1 MIISRFVPFLAFSL
15 LASAAANEFD
25 IQSNYAK
32 TEYKIAMRDGVKLY
46 AAVYA
51 PRGYTAT
58 LPILLTRTPYSASP
72 YGPENYPKHLGPLGF
87 AEEKFIFVVED
98 VRGRFMSEGDFV
110 DVRPIKDVLD
120 GPKDVDESTDTYDTI
135 DWLVKNVPGNNGKVG
150 IIGTS
155 YGGYYAT
162 SALIRSHP
170 ALVAA
175 SPQAPM
181 ADLYRGDDAY
191 HNGAFF
197 LVANFSFY
205 TGFVKQKNPVSTS
218 EAPPFDY
225 GTDDAYKFYLAM
237 GPLADS
243 DRLYLLNRNPYWTD
257 MYRHTTEDSFWKVR
271 NLLPHIKNVTP
282 AVLVVGGW
290 YDAEDLS
297 GTLKTYQA
305 IRRQSPTT
313 VCRLIMGPWS
323 HGAWNYG
330 KGDKLGDIAF
340 GNDTAEVLRD
350 SEIHFFKQYLKDAPP
365 VDQPPAFMF
374 ETGAN
379 EWKISEQWPPA
390 RTPQK
395 LYLRAG
401 GKLSF
406 KSPAQEPDFDEYVSD
421 PANPVPYMPH
431 SPQDMVKEYMTA
443 DQHFVSNRKD
453 VISYS
458 TEPLTEDLTIAG
470 PISPNLFVSTSG
482 SDSDFDVKLIDAYP
496 TDSQDPLAGY
506 QQLVRGEPFRGKF
519 RNSFTKPEAFTPGK
533 VEEIRF
539 DMPDV
544 YHCFKKGH
552 RIMLQVQSSWFPLTD
567 RNPQTFTDIPNAKPS
582 DFVPATEKIYHSSR
596 TPSSIEF
603 GVEPT
608 ALPNHETVT
617 SR

>member
-1 MIISRFVPFLAFSL
+1 MNISRFVVLLAFPL
-15 LASAAANEFD
+15 FANAAIDDFD

-32 TEYKIAMRDGVKLY
+32 SEYKIAMRDGVTLY
-46 AAVYA
+46 TAVYA

-58 LPILLTRTPYSASP
+58 LPILLTRTPYSAEP
-72 YGPENYPKHLGPLGF
+72 YGPESYPKHLGPLGF
-87 AEEKFIFVVED
+87 AEEKFIFVIQD
-98 VRGRFMSEGDFV
+98 VRGRFMSEGEFV

-120 GPKDVDESTDTYDTI
+120 GPKDIDESTDTYDTI
-135 DWLVKNVPGNNGKVG
+135 DWLVKNIAGNNGKVG

-162 SALIRSHP
+162 CALIRSHP
-170 ALVAA
+170 ALAAA

-218 EAPPFDY
+218 EAAPFDY

-243 DRLYLLNRNPYWTD
+243 DRLYLLNQNPYWTE
-257 MYRHTTEDSFWKVR
+257 MYRHATEDDFWKVR
-271 NLLPHIKNVTP
+271 NILPHIKNVAP

-305 IRRQSPTT
+305 IRHQSPAT
-313 VCRLIMGPWS
+313 VCRLVMGPWP
-323 HGAWNYG
+323 HGGWNYG
-330 KGDKLGDIAF
+330 KGDKLGSIAF

-350 SEIHFFKQYLKDAPP
+350 SEIHFFKQYLKATPP
-365 VDQPPAFMF
+365 VGQPPALMF

-379 EWKISEQWPPA
+379 EWKVSDQWPPA

-395 LYLRAG
+395 LYLQAAG
-401 GKLSF
+401 RLSF
-406 KSPAQEPDFDEYVSD
+406 HPAVQKADFDEYLSD

-431 SPQDMVKEYMTA
+431 APQDMVKEYMTA
-443 DQHFVSNRKD
+443 DQRFVSNRKD
-453 VISYS
+453 VMSYS
-458 TEPLTEDLTIAG
+458 TDPLTEDLTMAG
-470 PISPNLFVSTSG
+470 PISSDLFVSTSG
-482 SDSDFDVKLIDAYP
+482 TDSDFDVKLIDVYP
-496 TDSQDPLAGY
+496 ADAPDSLAGY

-519 RNSFTKPEAFTPGK
+519 RKSFGKPEPFIPGK
-533 VEEIRF
+533 IEEIRF
-539 DMPDV
+539 SMPDA

-552 RIMLQVQSSWFPLTD
+552 RIMIQVQSSWFPLTD
-567 RNPQTFTDIPNAKPS
+567 RNPQTFTDIPNAKPA
-582 DFVPATEKIYHSSR
+582 DFIAATERIYH
-596 TPSSIEF
+596 TPKAPSSIEF
-603 GVEPT
+603 SVEPS
-608 ALPNHETVT
+608 ALPAHETVI